1 MQFCAASVQL
11 APFKGRIEENLN
23 RIAEAVLRCSEEGA
37 ELIVFPET
45 ITTGYFLEG
54 GVAELAMTSQELVAR
69 LHCALKACSGN
80 KTFEKDIDVI
90 LGFYEQEDGI
100 LYNSAA
106 HINFQKGNPHLLH
119 VHKKFFLPTYGV
131 FDEERFVA
139 RGKKINTY
147 STRFGEFAILIC
159 EDVWHSISATIAAL
173 KGAEVIAVLAAS
185 PVRGVSSA
193 KYDNLER
200 YERMLRAI
208 GEEHGVWV
216 INSML
221 VGFEGGKGFCGGS
234 IIVDPFGKI
243 RAQGPLAE
251 EFILI
256 ADIDLDEIPVAR
268 QQFPALA
275 DLRSVLDNIIEQFQE
290 CETQC

>member
-1 MQFCAASVQL
+1 
-11 APFKGRIEENLN
+11 
-23 RIAEAVLRCSEEGA
+23 
-37 ELIVFPET
+37 
-45 ITTGYFLEG
+45 
-54 GVAELAMTSQELVAR
+54 MTSQELVAR